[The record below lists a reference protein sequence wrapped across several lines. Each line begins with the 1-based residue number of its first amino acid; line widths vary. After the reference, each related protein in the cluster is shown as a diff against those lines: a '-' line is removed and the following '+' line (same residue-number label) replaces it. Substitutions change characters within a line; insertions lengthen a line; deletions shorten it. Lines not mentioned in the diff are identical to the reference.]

1 MVWKLIRI
9 TILLIIY
16 VGQRL
21 FKNMVLHRHVC
32 IVFLP
37 NSPIGVRKLPYC
49 SSRGWLNFLKR
60 FYSLVREKY
69 NTHVTTKDLI
79 PA

>member
-9 TILLIIY
+9 TILLITN

-21 FKNMVLHRHVC
+21 FKNMVLHPHVC

-37 NSPIGVRKLPYC
+37 NPPIGVRKLPYC
-49 SSRGWLNFLKR
+49 PSRG
-60 FYSLVREKY
+60 
-69 NTHVTTKDLI
+69 
-79 PA
+79 